1 MLLIVE
7 IDILVD
13 TFNLNI
19 VLIIGFS
26 SNYSIIDINLL
37 LSKKHIVIVKQE
49 HLLNTF
55 YI

>member
-19 VLIIGFS
+19 VFIISFS
-26 SNYSIIDINLL
+26 TNYSIIDINLL
-37 LSKKHIVIVKQE
+37 FNSSLIIQ
-49 HLLNTF
+49 
-55 YI
+55 

>member
-19 VLIIGFS
+19 VFIISFS
-26 SNYSIIDINLL
+26 TNYSIIDINPEYFLH
-37 LSKKHIVIVKQE
+37 LSIQK
-49 HLLNTF
+49 N
-55 YI
+55 